1 MNSVLVLGS
10 RGYIGKNLISYLI
23 KEDKN
28 LNLLY
33 DKKKTDLSI
42 SSNWKVFKKTD
53 CLILLSSIS
62 NLKKFNKEIDKSYK
76 INLQITLNAV
86 NYCLKNNSKL
96 IFISSASTQ
105 LLSNNYAISKF
116 ISEIICKYYSKS
128 NLNYNILRVFNVYG
142 GDQPNIF
149 LIPKLFSDI
158 KKNKKIIVKNL
169 NLKRDYIHIDDV
181 CEAIYK
187 SIFIKKK
194 NITLDIGTGKS
205 HSVKQVIN
213 LLAKILNK
221 NIKKN
226 IVNMNQIN
234 KKEIIKSEA
243 DISAAIKYLKW
254 NSKHSLFSGLKR
266 LNK

>member
-1 MNSVLVLGS
+1 MKSVLVLGS
-10 RGYIGKNLISYLI
+10 RGYIGKNLISYLN
-23 KEDKN
+23 KADKN

-42 SSNWKVFKKTD
+42 SSNWREFKKTD

-62 NLKKFNKEIDKSYK
+62 NLNKFNTDISKNYS
-76 INLQITLNAV
+76 INLQITLNAIS
-86 NYCLKNNSKL
+86 YCLKYNSKL

-105 LLSNNYAISKF
+105 LLNNNYAISKF

-142 GDQPNIF
+142 DNQSIFF

-158 KKNKKIIVKNL
+158 KKNKKIIVN
-169 NLKRDYIHIDDV
+169 NINTKRDYIHIDDV

-205 HSVKQVIN
+205 YSVKQVIN
-213 LLAKILNK
+213 FLSKILDKKIKYEVLNNYKINK
-221 NIKKN
+221 NKIL
-226 IVNMNQIN
+226 
-234 KKEIIKSEA
+234 KSEA
-243 DISAAIKYLKW
+243 NLILTNKYLKW
-254 NSKHSLFSGLKR
+254 NAYYSLYNGLKK
-266 LNK
+266 LKK